1 MVFLASCSQKNQHA
15 EINFAL
21 AQAPLNL
28 DPRYATDAAS
38 ERVNRL
44 IYQPL
49 VDFDTASKPV
59 PVLATW
65 ALISP
70 TQYRF
75 TLVPQ
80 RAPFHHQGA
89 LTALDVK
96 ATYDSILRLRNSP
109 HTAEFANIKSITAI
123 NNESV
128 LFELKQSDSHFPSKL
143 IIGILP
149 ADLIAGH
156 HDFAHHPVGSGVLK
170 FVSWDGKLVLKRIR
184 DDQLITLTE
193 VKDPTV
199 RVLKLVRGEADL
211 IQGDLPPELVKH
223 LKNQPEINVKTTV
236 GANFSYLG
244 LNMQDTTLQNIKV
257 RQAIAYAIDREA
269 IIQQVM
275 VKHTRTAS
283 AILPPEH
290 YTNANSHLEPYHYN
304 PEKAKQL
311 LREAGFQLPLKL
323 VYKTSTDAQRLRFA
337 TILQAQMAKAG
348 IDLQIKSL
356 DWGTFFADVKQGN
369 FQLFGLTWVGIKTPE
384 IYAKAFGSAG
394 FPPNGFNRGR
404 YVDKTLDSMLAEEN
418 WTAATARIQQQ
429 LPYIPLWYEGQF
441 AAMGKNISQYSP
453 KPDGNW
459 DDLSMIEKQVIMQKS
474 AAIAKSVTKS
484 SATITHHA
492 N

>member
-1 MVFLASCSQKNQHA
+1 MVLLASCSQQNKPA
-15 EINFAL
+15 EINFAI

-49 VDFDTASKPV
+49 VDFDAASKPK

-65 ALISP
+65 VLISP
-70 TQYRF
+70 TQYQF
-75 TLVPQ
+75 TLQPN
-80 RAPFHHQGA
+80 RAPFHHQTA
-89 LTALDVK
+89 LTAHDVK
-96 ATYDSILRLRNSP
+96 ATYDSILALKNSP
-109 HTAEFANIKSITAI
+109 HSAEFANIKSIMVI
-123 NNESV
+123 NDEIV
-128 LFELKQSDSHFPSKL
+128 LFELKQADSHFPSKL

-149 ADLIAGH
+149 ADLIEKN
-156 HDFAHHPVGSGVLK
+156 HDFAHQPIGNGPLK
-170 FVSWDGKLVLKRIR
+170 LVSWSNKLVLQRVKDNQQI
-184 DDQLITLTE
+184 ILTE

-199 RVLKLVRGEADL
+199 RVLKILRGEADL

-223 LKNQPEINVKTTV
+223 LQNQPKIKVKTTV

-244 LNMQDTTLQNIKV
+244 LNMQDATLQNLKV
-257 RQAIAYAIDREA
+257 RQAIACAIDREA
-269 IIQQVM
+269 IIRQVM
-275 VKHTRTAS
+275 VQHTRVAS

-290 YTNANSHLEPYHYN
+290 YTNAANNALQHYGYN
-304 PEKAKQL
+304 PALSKKL
-311 LREAGFQLPLKL
+311 LTEAGIKLPLKL

-384 IYAKAFGSAG
+384 IYAKAFGSTN

-404 YVDKTLDSMLAEEN
+404 YADKTLDSSLANEN
-418 WTAATARIQQQ
+418 WPAATQRIHQQ

-441 AAMGKNISQYSP
+441 AAMGNNISHYSP

-459 DDLSMIEKQVIMQKS
+459 DDLVNIEKS
-474 AAIAKSVTKS
+474 PAK
-484 SATITHHA
+484 ARLQ
-492 N
+492 